1 MHLGLTVQDMR
12 AAIYTRISLDQS
24 GEGDGVQRQL
34 EDCLALAERLGWEV
48 VAHFDDND
56 ASAFNKRKRRPG
68 YENMLQAMKN
78 GEFAALICWHT
89 DRLYRRMGDLE
100 TLIEIA
106 DAGSVQIRTVQG
118 GDLDLSTSAGRMVA
132 RILGSVANQESEHKG
147 ERQRRANDQ
156 KAERGEW
163 QTAHRSFGYTIAGEP
178 VEPEASMIR
187 RAVTDVLTGV
197 SLNEVARQWNTSG
210 VTGTRGTKKWRATSV
225 RRVLVNPRNAALKV
239 HRGKVV
245 GPGDWEP
252 LISVDDHNGLVA
264 FVSEPT
270 RRLATSFE
278 KKYMGSMV
286 YRCGQ
291 CDAPM
296 RHAFAGNPRVR
307 RYECSQHQHVTR
319 RGEPVDATVEELV
332 LGRLAS
338 PQVALVLDGG
348 ERIDVA
354 ELQAKR
360 AGVQA
365 RLEELAG
372 MFADGVI
379 DANQLRSGSEKLRTQ
394 LRSVDTV
401 LAEATHRSPAA
412 ELLAAGDRLRE
423 EWAKLSPDVKGKI
436 IDEVVTIRIM
446 PSPRGRRAF
455 DPELVV
461 PAVWKL

>member
-1 MHLGLTVQDMR
+1 M
-12 AAIYTRISLDQS
+12 
-24 GEGDGVQRQL
+24 
-34 EDCLALAERLGWEV
+34 
-48 VAHFDDND
+48 
-56 ASAFNKRKRRPG
+56 
-68 YENMLQAMKN
+68 
-78 GEFAALICWHT
+78 
-89 DRLYRRMGDLE
+89 
-100 TLIEIA
+100 
-106 DAGSVQIRTVQG
+106 
-118 GDLDLSTSAGRMVA
+118 
-132 RILGSVANQESEHKG
+132 
-147 ERQRRANDQ
+147 
-156 KAERGEW
+156 
-163 QTAHRSFGYTIAGEP
+163 
-178 VEPEASMIR
+178 
-187 RAVTDVLTGV
+187 
-197 SLNEVARQWNTSG
+197 
-210 VTGTRGTKKWRATSV
+210 